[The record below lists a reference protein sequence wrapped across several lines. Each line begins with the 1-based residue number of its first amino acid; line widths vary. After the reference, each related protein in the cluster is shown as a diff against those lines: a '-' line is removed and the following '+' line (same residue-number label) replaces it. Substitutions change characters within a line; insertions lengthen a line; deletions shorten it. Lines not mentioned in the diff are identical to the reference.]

1 MLLWSQ
7 LKNCLQLMKKTRE
20 KETVKVVDLI
30 NRRKI
35 LEQRRDH
42 LMTMKRGSMLDP
54 VKQEQE
60 EIMFEGVEQL
70 HQDVKKLRPVPMDY
84 TKCGAAF
91 PALIVNK
98 EATLMIRL
106 SDTNNDFVSQP
117 RELVKNDTSI
127 AMKEGI
133 CGTYKVM
140 FTPSKCSNHMM
151 SVLANGHHIPG
162 SPYKQVVHMYN
173 SFYRLMSH

>member
-1 MLLWSQ
+1 
-7 LKNCLQLMKKTRE
+7 MKKTRE
-20 KETVKVVDLI
+20 ETMKVVDLI

-35 LEQRRDH
+35 LKQRRDH
-42 LMTMKRGSMLDP
+42 LMTMKRGSMLGP
-54 VKQEQE
+54 VREKQE

-70 HQDVKKLRPVPMDY
+70 HQDVNKLRPVPMDH
-84 TKCGAAF
+84 TKCGAAV

-117 RELVKNDTSI
+117 REFPKNTTSI
-127 AMKEGI
+127 TLTEVS
-133 CGTYKVM
+133 CGTCKVM

-151 SVLANGHHIPG
+151 SILANGHHIPG
-162 SPYKQVVHMYN
+162 SPYKQVVCIMICAYTGE
-173 SFYRLMSH
+173 LMSCGKQ